1 MLKFTQGHV
10 TPWWDN
16 SFKKLNFINYPLS
29 NVEDIQKW
37 LDEGYG
43 GFTFGGAVFN
53 MKQQLPDYSQPFFK
67 LFDWEHVGIS
77 YFRLNTMHAVPM
89 HQDGYPGFIERNRVI
104 TLSRIRK
111 CIVFLEDWKSGHY
124 LEVEGTPFV
133 KWSAGDYVIWKYDAE
148 HYAANIGQDPR
159 YTMQITGLGKIDN
172 DF

>member
-159 YTMQITGLGKIDN
+159 YTMQITGLSKIDN